1 MNYKQRRQL
10 IQQLVEENHI
20 ATQEELL
27 ELLKQH
33 GVVATQATVSRD
45 IHSLNIAKVSS
56 SDGQSYYAQVAAA
69 KEDDDRLYRAIA
81 NRVVSYTTVEFVNVV
96 KTTPDSSYATILGG
110 MFDELS
116 MPEVAGTIAGNDTLL
131 IISPDVQGAQKIGQ
145 LLADNLGH

>member
-1 MNYKQRRQL
+1 M
-10 IQQLVEENHI
+10 
-20 ATQEELL
+20 
-27 ELLKQH
+27 LKQH
-33 GVVATQATVSRD
+33 VATRNASFTGYSF
-45 IHSLNIAKVSS
+45 SNIAKVSS

-116 MPEVAGTIAGNDTLL
+116 MPEVVGTIAGNDT
-131 IISPDVQGAQKIGQ
+131 P
-145 LLADNLGH
+145 

>member
-81 NRVVSYTTVEFVNVV
+81 NRVVSYTTVEFV
-96 KTTPDSSYATILGG
+96 K
-110 MFDELS
+110 LS
-116 MPEVAGTIAGNDTLL
+116 MPEVVGTIAGNDTLL
-131 IISPDVQGAQKIGQ
+131 IISPDAQGAQKIGQ
-145 LLADNLGH
+145 LLADNQGH

>member
-81 NRVVSYTTVEFVNVV
+81 NRVVSYTTVSAFLSPAKAGSGSLLFCGAFRRV
-96 KTTPDSSYATILGG
+96 TPPGR
-110 MFDELS
+110 
-116 MPEVAGTIAGNDTLL
+116 
-131 IISPDVQGAQKIGQ
+131 
-145 LLADNLGH
+145 